1 MLPLIFPSTV
11 VHLLVSKT
19 ALSPVHPVAVAPLE
33 KLSNVWFVNVAACPT
48 YVIAPVDELIANL
61 PSSFPAVIEYVN
73 VLNDVSVLGSV
84 ADIVVT
90 VAPLERLSAT
100 DTAVVVL
107 KVGASLVS
115 GSSVSSSS
123 CSSTKSSYHV
133 SGSSST
139 LSSVVGGGV

>member
-1 MLPLIFPSTV
+1 M
-11 VHLLVSKT
+11 
-19 ALSPVHPVAVAPLE
+19 
-33 KLSNVWFVNVAACPT
+33 
-48 YVIAPVDELIANL
+48 
-61 PSSFPAVIEYVN
+61 
-73 VLNDVSVLGSV
+73 LNDVSVLGSV

-123 CSSTKSSYHV
+123 WSSTKSSYHV